1 MTRAELLTAYL
12 EAARHRRFRPGSH
25 DCALFIAGWV
35 RRVTGIDHAEGW
47 RGRYRSLKRGQT
59 LLRDIGFEDHV
70 ALVASLLE
78 ETPPARARN
87 GDIALMNGHALGILS
102 AERVFVLHPD
112 GLGSVTRLQ
121 AERAFRV

>member
-1 MTRAELLTAYL
+1 MLLFLLEKSKISAASCICSGRYL
-12 EAARHRRFRPGSH
+12 A
-25 DCALFIAGWV
+25 
-35 RRVTGIDHAEGW
+35 
-47 RGRYRSLKRGQT
+47 YRSLKRGQT

-87 GDIALMNGHALGILS
+87 GDIALVNGHALGILS